1 VVAFSSPAFGAP
13 APSGMPAP
21 ARVAFPSPAFAEPGQ
36 VPVMTLPAAA
46 AVVAPPRVRPA
57 PAVQLGETPVP
68 PPVVIGETPAP
79 QPVQLGETPV
89 PVEGPPWAPG
99 LGEVGYAP
107 PAPVEPVRMVTAPGQ
122 ILTGAPSTRIPTLT
136 VPPPPPAAPPP
147 GPPPAIAAP
156 PVVRIDPK
164 TGLPLETVTKE
175 SETEKQTFQVPGTEN
190 IEQRMHLREL
200 GIVTP
205 ESATAEQ
212 VQQWYADEARRH
224 REKTM
229 TDADVQRLRRG
240 GTETENKADLAL
252 LGYLNQVNKL
262 LEAFPDP
269 AERATYIGGVRRRV
283 KEQLERIPGFSDPRF
298 QQWQTLVSPFGEKLF
313 DRAGAALTE
322 TELSVLRPLLPTG
335 EEVSPAQFEW
345 RLQNFTDELT
355 ARVAVRTAWRQLP
368 VEQQTGATYE
378 ALLQQLR
385 DQRAAARQQTF
396 APPPGTGSVTITPTS
411 RPPQEA
417 AAAPGLRQELAGT
430 FIPERPFTTELPSVA
445 LATAGGTAG
454 ALTGPLAPIAVPV
467 LAGLGGAVGEAGRVG
482 YEQLTGTPPAE
493 AGTLGERMLRAGTRS
508 VAGEAVGPL
517 VRGGTAL
524 VRGAVQTG
532 ARLAP
537 AATAAGYP
545 TIGWALRA
553 MPWAA
558 QALPAAPQIAT
569 PWLRAGLPRAAQQ
582 TGTALILPPA
592 QQPP

>member
-1 VVAFSSPAFGAP
+1 
-13 APSGMPAP
+13 
-21 ARVAFPSPAFAEPGQ
+21 
-36 VPVMTLPAAA
+36 
-46 AVVAPPRVRPA
+46 
-57 PAVQLGETPVP
+57 
-68 PPVVIGETPAP
+68 
-79 QPVQLGETPV
+79 
-89 PVEGPPWAPG
+89 
-99 LGEVGYAP
+99 
-107 PAPVEPVRMVTAPGQ
+107 
-122 ILTGAPSTRIPTLT
+122 
-136 VPPPPPAAPPP
+136 
-147 GPPPAIAAP
+147 
-156 PVVRIDPK
+156 VRIDPK

-175 SETEKQTFQVPGTEN
+175 SETEKQTFEVPGTEN
-190 IEQRMHLREL
+190 IEQRMRMRDL

-205 ESATAEQ
+205 ESATPEQ

-224 REKTM
+224 REKAIS
-229 TDADVQRLRRG
+229 DADVQRLRRG
-240 GTETENKADLAL
+240 GTETENKADQAL

-262 LEAFPDP
+262 IEAFPDP
-269 AERATYIGGVRRRV
+269 AERATYVGGVRRRV

-298 QQWQTLVSPFGEKLF
+298 QQWQTLVGPFGEKLF

-335 EEVSPAQFEW
+335 EEVSPAQFEA

-355 ARVAVRTAWRQLP
+355 ARVAVRAAWKQLP
-368 VEQQTGATYE
+368 VEQQTAATYE
-378 ALLQQLR
+378 SLLGQLR
-385 DQRAAARQQTF
+385 DQRAAARQQAL
-396 APPPGTGSVTITPTS
+396 APPPGTGSVTTTPTTA
-411 RPPQEA
+411 PGGA
-417 AAAPGLRQELAGT
+417 AAAPSLGADVSRT

-454 ALTGPLAPIAVPV
+454 AMTGPLAPIAVPV

-493 AGTLGERMLRAGTRS
+493 AGGLGERMLRAGTRS

-545 TIGWALRA
+545 TVGWALRA
-553 MPWAA
+553 APWAA

-569 PWLRAGLPRAAQQ
+569 PWLRAGLPGAAQQ

-592 QQPP
+592 PQGPSGPSELTWMLPARR